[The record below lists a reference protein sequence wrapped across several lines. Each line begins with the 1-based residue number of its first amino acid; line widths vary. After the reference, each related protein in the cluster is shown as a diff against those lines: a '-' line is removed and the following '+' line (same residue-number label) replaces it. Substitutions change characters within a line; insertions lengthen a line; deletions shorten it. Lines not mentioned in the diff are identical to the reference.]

1 MASGALL
8 DPMEEFHHRGWTFV
22 CSAEQLPDGLYHPVV
37 RYRCPPS
44 DVLRTLAID
53 SERYGHPHE
62 ALLAAKDRA
71 VAWLD
76 ARDGDGRSAD

>member
-1 MASGALL
+1 
-8 DPMEEFHHRGWTFV
+8 METFEHRGWTFV

-44 DVLRTLAID
+44 DVLRTLAIESD
-53 SERYGHPHE
+53 WYGSATE
-62 ALLAAKDRA
+62 ALLAAQARA

-76 ARDGDGRSAD
+76 ERQGDGRSSA